1 MADNEKVLIKG
12 NEAIAE
18 AAVRAGCRG
27 YFGYPITPQNEVP
40 EYMSRRLPEVG
51 GVFVQAESEL
61 ASINMVYG
69 ATAAGV
75 RAMTS
80 SSSPGISLMQEGI
93 SYIAGAETPA
103 VIMNMMRGGPGL
115 GNIAPSQA
123 DYLQATKGGGHG
135 DYNLI
140 VFAPSTV
147 QEIVDIVYNAFDVA
161 FKYRNPVMILADGIM
176 GQISE
181 AVSMPPMRDP
191 ADIPDW
197 ALGNGKNRAVIKSL
211 RLSPDDALAAHN
223 KHLQEKLAKIRKEVV
238 QSEEYKCDDADYV
251 VVAYGTPARITKT
264 VVDALREEGLKVGL
278 FRPITIWPFPYDALK
293 AISDKMSSKPN
304 AKIFVAEMAQNQ
316 LEQDVRMAVEGKVAI
331 DSFNRLGGVN
341 FDEEDLFDFIKKS
354 VK

>member
-1 MADNEKVLIKG
+1 MSNEKVLMKG

-69 ATAAGV
+69 ACAAGV

-93 SYIAGAETPA
+93 SYIAGSEVPA

-147 QEIVDIVYNAFDVA
+147 QEIVDIVYNTFDVA
-161 FKYRNPVMILADGIM
+161 YKYRNPVMILADGIM

-181 AVSMPPMRDP
+181 AVSMPEMRDP
-191 ADIPDW
+191 QEVPDW
-197 ALGNGKNRAVIKSL
+197 ALGNGKNRSVIKSL
-211 RLSPDDALAAHN
+211 RLNPDDALALHN
-223 KHLQEKLAKIRKEVV
+223 KHLQEKLALIRKEVV
-238 QSEEYKCDDADYV
+238 KHEEYKCEDAEYI

-264 VVDALREEGLKVGL
+264 VVESLREDGIKVGL
-278 FRPITIWPFPYDALK
+278 FRPITLWPFPYDALSK
-293 AISDKMSSKPN
+293 VTDKIAGNKKS
-304 AKIFVAEMAQNQ
+304 KIFVAEMAQNQ
-316 LEQDVRMAVEGKVAI
+316 LEQDVRMAVEGRVAI
-331 DSFNRLGGVN
+331 ESFNRLGGIN
-341 FDEEDLFDFIKKS
+341 FDEEDLYDFIKKS

>member
-103 VIMNMMRGGPGL
+103 VILNMMRGGPGL

-191 ADIPDW
+191 AAIPDW
-197 ALGNGKNRAVIKSL
+197 ALGNGKSRAVIKSL

-238 QSEEYKCDDADYV
+238 KC
-251 VVAYGTPARITKT
+251 
-264 VVDALREEGLKVGL
+264 
-278 FRPITIWPFPYDALK
+278 
-293 AISDKMSSKPN
+293 S
-304 AKIFVAEMAQNQ
+304 
-316 LEQDVRMAVEGKVAI
+316 
-331 DSFNRLGGVN
+331 
-341 FDEEDLFDFIKKS
+341 
-354 VK
+354 

>member
-1 MADNEKVLIKG
+1 MADNEKILIKG

-69 ATAAGV
+69 ACAAGV

-93 SYIAGAETPA
+93 SYIAGSEVPA
-103 VIMNMMRGGPGL
+103 VILNMMRGGPGL

-147 QEIVDIVYNAFDVA
+147 QEIVDTVYNAFDVA

-181 AVSMPPMRDP
+181 AVSMPAMRDP
-191 ADIPDW
+191 ASIPDW
-197 ALGNGKNRAVIKSL
+197 ALGNGKSRAVIKSL

-238 QSEEYKCDDADYV
+238 QFENYKCDDADYI

-264 VVDALREEGLKVGL
+264 VVDSLREEGLKVGL
-278 FRPITIWPFPYDALK
+278 FRPISIWPFPYDALK
-293 AISDKMSSKPN
+293 AISDRMSKNSKS
-304 AKIFVAEMAQNQ
+304 KIFVAEMAQNQ
-316 LEQDVRMAVEGKVAI
+316 LEQDVRMAVEGKVEI

-354 VK
+354 VQ